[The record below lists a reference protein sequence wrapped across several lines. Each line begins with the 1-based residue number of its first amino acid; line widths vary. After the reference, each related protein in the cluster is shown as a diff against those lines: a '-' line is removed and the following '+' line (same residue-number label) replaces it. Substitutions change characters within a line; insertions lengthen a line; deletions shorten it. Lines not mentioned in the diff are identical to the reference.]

1 MTVDDLKYIRDGM
14 QKIDAVVK
22 KAGSSD
28 QSNCA
33 FSNLSSY
40 HSQRSSRAL
49 LSQGFKIFLWCGLDS
64 VSCRWSVCRLAG
76 HQIESSQKCYRAMHA
91 VSWSGVLWCVV

>member
-1 MTVDDLKYIRDGM
+1 MTVDDLKYVRDGM

-33 FSNLSSY
+33 FSILSYYDSR
-40 HSQRSSRAL
+40 RSSIAL
-49 LSQGFKIFLWCGLDS
+49 LSQGI
-64 VSCRWSVCRLAG
+64 
-76 HQIESSQKCYRAMHA
+76 
-91 VSWSGVLWCVV
+91 